1 LYILGDL
8 FEYWLG
14 DDAGIPAHA
23 PFIAALA
30 QLSPYGCGLTVM
42 LGNRD
47 FLLGKDFAQATGAN
61 LVTEDELLVQLGD
74 SQAVL
79 MHGDTLC
86 TDDID
91 YQKFRSLVR
100 QPTWQDNF
108 LGQTI
113 DARVEQA
120 QALRKASIDANAH
133 KQSQIMDVNADAL
146 SHCIKNTQCS
156 VLIHGHTHRPAV
168 HNLAA
173 LGATRYVVGDWHPT
187 HAKYLR
193 WSATGFE
200 MAEFC

>member
-23 PFIAALA
+23 RFIDALA
-30 QLSPYGCGLTVM
+30 QLSQHGCGLTVM

-47 FLLGKDFAQATGAN
+47 FLLGEEFANAATAN
-61 LVTEDELLVQLGD
+61 LVTQNQFSVQLGA
-74 SQAVL
+74 SKVVL

-86 TDDID
+86 TDDTD

-100 QPTWQDNF
+100 QPAWQENF

-113 DARVEQA
+113 QARVQQA
-120 QALRKASIDANAH
+120 QALRKASVDANTH
-133 KQSQIMDVNADAL
+133 KQSTIMDVNADAV
-146 SHCIKNTQCS
+146 SNCVQDAQCCA
-156 VLIHGHTHRPAV
+156 LIHGHTHRPAI
-168 HNLAA
+168 HPLPS
-173 LGATRYVVGDWHPT
+173 LEATRYVVGDWHPK

-200 MAEFC
+200 MSEFC

>member
-1 LYILGDL
+1 MYILGDL

-14 DDAGIPAHA
+14 DDVGIPANA
-23 PFIAALA
+23 RFIDALA
-30 QLSPYGCGLTVM
+30 QLSQYGCGLTVM

-47 FLLGKDFAQATGAN
+47 FLLGAEFAKAAGAN
-61 LVTEDELLVQLGD
+61 LLTEDELLVQLGD

-86 TDDID
+86 TDDTD

-100 QPTWQDNF
+100 QPAWQENF
-108 LGQTI
+108 LSQSI
-113 DARVEQA
+113 DERVRQA

-133 KQSQIMDVNADAL
+133 KQSAIMDVNPDAV
-146 SHCIKNTQCS
+146 SNCVQRTQCS
-156 VLIHGHTHRPAV
+156 ALIHGHTHRPAT
-168 HNLAA
+168 HNLPA
-173 LGATRYVVGDWHPT
+173 LDATRYVLGDWHPT

>member
-1 LYILGDL
+1 MYILGDL

-23 PFIAALA
+23 PFIEALA
-30 QLSPYGCGLTVM
+30 QLSQYGCGLTVM

-47 FLLGKDFAQATGAN
+47 FLLGEDFAKATGAT
-61 LVTEDELLVQLGD
+61 LITEDELLVQLGD

-133 KQSQIMDVNADAL
+133 KQSQIMDVNADAV
-146 SHCIKNTQCS
+146 SRCIQEAQCL
-156 VLIHGHTHRPAV
+156 VLIHGHTHRPAI
-168 HNLAA
+168 HNLPA
-173 LGATRYVVGDWHPT
+173 LEATRYVVGDWHPT
-187 HAKYLR
+187 HAKYIR